1 MEVNTKN
8 TVHNSDAVDDLQ
20 LSLAEDNQE
29 FNTEVLYE
37 DTSKRSENVKHFRMK
52 NGSYMAAVYEKPVH
66 ILDEKTGEYKDIP
79 HRFEECEDCYEAETG
94 CFKARFPKKEG
105 KRKYVAVERNG
116 HSVSWRYLSQSS
128 SHRKHATVSVTFSKP
143 GSRMELPRFPKL
155 QYEKTES
162 RIDLEYGITDTGVK
176 ENIILHKRPKNTV
189 FRFDLQLAGLKAILS
204 DDKKSVNLFAL
215 DTESSEPEFVI
226 PPANMTDAGGAYS
239 EAAHYALTETENG
252 FILELIA
259 EPEWLLAEERLY
271 PVTVDPQVTIPSA
284 LHTTPLTMTAISSD
298 GSRVSSGDY
307 RKVGVD
313 ECGNIHR
320 LYIKADLSA
329 FPENSK
335 ITKASLAMYQ
345 HLYRSTAGLNTY
357 KVYPVASA
365 WSSNTITWANKPNIQ
380 TNDPIAT
387 FSGYKLAATT
397 PLELDITDLAEAWQ
411 SSSVSNNGIVIL
423 APDAEKDLGSN
434 CECECCEENAE
445 YQEFNSSTYSPSNYR
460 AALYITYIS
469 EDAYADHQ
477 KYETFENGRAGTG
490 SINLFTGKLSFAHG
504 DVSAEGVKL
513 PLAVSHVYRS
523 VNLNDSDATYGKGWR
538 LSVEQTL
545 KVVNSYGVR
554 AIYTNAQGKRHFF
567 IQGKGSTIV
576 DESGLGLSFC
586 DCSGNGEDSY
596 IYDNKGNYLYF
607 NASGKLCKLK
617 DANGNIST
625 LTYSDD
631 RLVQVVD
638 GGRNTATLQYD
649 SKGRLSRIIDTTGI
663 NSRAIT
669 YSYTDG
675 RLTTIRYPSL
685 SDANEVL
692 TTNFTYDATTGYLTS
707 VTDQTGIQYTIAYT
721 TDGKVSRISQQGTLA
736 VTPTGVTTLSTAE
749 SGGSISFQ
757 YNAHSTAV
765 KDDQTGI
772 KTVYRFDE
780 NGRELSSYEDLTE
793 LSDTSLRSESTRTKI
808 SNYNN
813 ILSYADLS
821 PMTSKY
827 RSVSASITGAADT
840 MTNLLVNG
848 CFTQMEN
855 DFPKG
860 WTKGIIAKNI
870 DGVSDHT
877 YLPGRK
883 SFLFD
888 AIDATL
894 QRSIFQDVSIDAA
907 TLEGNILIA
916 SAWAKVTQA
925 IPVSTDP
932 SAPKFR
938 LRLTVAYS
946 NGESAEYY
954 ESFDGSRTDWQYVAI
969 PVALDRSR
977 TPTSA
982 RVRLEY
988 GLNTKACYF
997 TNARLVAVNGVVT
1010 TNEYYSKSSTP
1021 YVTVFNKSQFLSN
1034 TSYSF
1039 DGVLLTTNY
1048 QNIHSDTVMTKVT
1061 DLDNNTFVSYY
1072 QYDSNHNVIK
1082 AQDYR
1087 GTVTEYTYD
1096 DSGKQ
1101 LTQKT
1106 YHVDTPKCYM
1116 FSENTYQGSHFLT
1129 SERDPRYKVNGKE
1142 LKVNYE
1148 YDTQRGIMTK
1158 RTDTNGQEYNY
1169 SYDANTDDLRTLSSA
1184 VNETSHENR
1193 FFYKQGYL
1201 TKVEHNGFHFGFSY
1215 DALGRSTK
1223 VCVGDNASCVD
1234 LLSTVYEDGVT
1245 DKVTTTYA
1253 TGEKSQVITD
1263 IRGNPVRKT
1272 YTSANNVT
1280 KTIST
1285 ATYDEVGNP
1294 LDLVDK
1300 VKGVCYHYTYNN
1312 DGNVVSVVESSE
1324 SCDCEIATNTTTY
1337 DKHKR
1342 VISQTYG
1349 ATGQTYE
1356 TLYEKEGISKVYPD
1370 GEAIGVYLEDHFS
1383 DRIERDGLG
1392 RVKKKTLK
1400 STTLGGYIQLM
1411 TDTYSYLNTTYNED
1425 TENKIETSFV
1435 SSITQQ
1441 VSPNNISSLQYTYDD
1456 AGNIETVSQNGSP
1469 LFKYYYDGLN
1479 RLVREDNYPND
1490 EAYVWSYNVG
1500 GNITE
1505 KRIYKLVE
1513 DINLSGDLKSTVVYQ
1528 YATSGWRDQLTS
1540 YNNQQCTYDR
1550 MGNPTLYRGNDLTWT
1565 HVRQLASYGSNT
1577 FAYGA
1582 DGVRYRKNSTTYT
1595 VNGSKILRETNG
1607 DRTLTYYYGGSGVV
1621 GFCYNGTDYY
1631 YQKNLQGDVIAIYS
1645 NIGERVAEY
1654 LYDAWGKVLRVTNHT
1669 SDHTPDCIGD
1679 LNPFRYRGYYY
1690 DTETGLYYLNTRY
1703 YDPETGR
1710 FISSDTTEVLDN
1722 AKNNIGGL
1730 NLYAYCDNKPVSGR
1744 DDDGTMSFWEK
1755 LAIAAAVVVAI
1766 AVVAA
1771 VVTVATGGTGTM
1783 ALCAM
1788 GSTFLGAAKGAAIG
1802 AVTGAVQGAVTG
1814 AVTGAI
1820 EGYMEDGWDG
1830 VLAGA
1835 GRGAWKGAVQGA
1847 QDGLLSGMVMGGLG
1861 GAAQALSGHG
1871 TLCFVAGTTILTT
1884 LGKKAIETIKVG
1896 DTLPCV
1902 DHITGERAEKRVV
1915 STSANKVDKL
1925 VELEIGGEIIRC
1937 TDTHPF
1943 QVKDK
1948 GWVKAEKLQPGD
1960 LIYDK
1965 DWNTSPVQRIDIIHL
1980 TEPVE
1985 VFNFEVEDCHTYY
1998 VGDGF
2003 WLVHN
2008 GGCNHGSEWRRERKR
2023 YWKTE
2028 AEMYNG
2034 KPTNE
2039 LSNSG
2044 TYIAD
2049 KFNLN
2054 RMRQGKAPLDLNGIP
2069 VQLHHYKPGGITA
2082 DLYAYYEITF
2092 SDHFSNFKAL
2102 HSWLF

>member
-1 MEVNTKN
+1 MEVNTT
-8 TVHNSDAVDDLQ
+8 TVHDSDALDELQ
-20 LSLAEDNQE
+20 LSLAEDKQA

-116 HSVSWRYLSQSS
+116 HSVSWRYLPQSS
-128 SHRKHATVSVTFSKP
+128 SHRKHATASVTFSKP

-162 RIDLEYGITDTGVK
+162 RIDLEYGITDNGVK

-215 DTESSEPEFVI
+215 DAESSEPLFVI
-226 PPANMTDAGGAYS
+226 PPANMTDADGVYS
-239 EAAHYALTETENG
+239 EAAHYALTETENSL
-252 FILELIA
+252 ILELIA
-259 EPEWLLAEERLY
+259 DPDWLLAEDRLY

-284 LHTTPLTMTAISSD
+284 LHTTTLTMTAICSN

-313 ECGNIHR
+313 ASGNIHR

-335 ITKASLAMYQ
+335 ITKASLALYQ
-345 HLYRSTAGLNTY
+345 HLYKSTAGLNTY

-365 WSSNTITWANKPNIQ
+365 WSSNTITWTNKPNIQ
-380 TNDPIAT
+380 ANDPIAT
-387 FSGYKLAATT
+387 FSGYKLANTT

-411 SSSVSNNGIVIL
+411 SSSVSNNGIVIM
-423 APDAEKDLGSN
+423 APDAENDLGSN
-434 CECECCEENAE
+434 CECECCEEIAE
-445 YQEFNSSTYSPSNYR
+445 YQEFFSSTYSPSNYR

-477 KYETFENGRAGTG
+477 KHETFENGRAGTG

-513 PLAVSHVYRS
+513 PLAVSHVYRG
-523 VNLNDSDATYGKGWR
+523 VNLNDSDAPYGKGWR

-545 KVVNSYGVR
+545 EVVNSYGVR

-625 LTYSDD
+625 LTYADGK
-631 RLVQVVD
+631 LVQVVD
-638 GGRNTATLQYD
+638 GNQNTAALQYD
-649 SKGRLSRIIDTTGI
+649 SRGRLSRIIDTTGT
-663 NSRAIT
+663 NSRAIS
-669 YSYTDG
+669 YSYNTLG
-675 RLTTIRYPSL
+675 QLTTIRYPSL
-685 SDANEVL
+685 SDAANEVL
-692 TTNFTYDATTGYLTS
+692 TTTFAYDAATGYLTK
-707 VTDQTGIQYTIAYT
+707 VTDQTGIQYTITYT
-721 TDGKVSRISQQGTLA
+721 TDGKVSRICQQGTLA
-736 VTPTGVTTLSTAE
+736 VTPTGATTLSTAE

-757 YNAHSTAV
+757 YYAHSTAV

-808 SNYNN
+808 SNYSN

-848 CFTQMEN
+848 CFTQKEN
-855 DFPKG
+855 NFPKG
-860 WTKGIIAKNI
+860 WTKGTIATNI
-870 DGVSDHT
+870 DGVSDYT

-883 SFLFD
+883 SFLFG
-888 AIDATL
+888 AIDAAL
-894 QRSIFQDVSIDAA
+894 QRSISQEVNINAA
-907 TLEGNILIA
+907 TLEGNILVA

-932 SAPKFR
+932 AAPRFR
-938 LRLTVAYS
+938 LCLKVTYDTGDPV
-946 NGESAEYY
+946 EYY

-977 TPTSA
+977 TPTGA
-982 RVRLEY
+982 RVRLDY

-997 TNARLVAVNGVVT
+997 TNARLVAINGVVT
-1010 TNEYYSKSSTP
+1010 TNEYYKQGYTP
-1021 YVTVFNKSQFLSN
+1021 YISVFDKNQLLSN

-1048 QNIHSDTVMTKVT
+1048 QNIRSDTVMTEVT
-1061 DLDNNTFVSYY
+1061 DLDGNTFASYY
-1072 QYDSNHNVIK
+1072 QYDSKHNVIK

-1087 GTVTEYTYD
+1087 GTVIEYTYDD

-1106 YHVDTPKCYM
+1106 YHVDTPNSYM
-1116 FSENTYQGSHFLT
+1116 FSENTYEDGHFLT
-1129 SERDPRYKVNGKE
+1129 SERDPRYKVDGKE

-1148 YDTQRGIMTK
+1148 YNKPRGIMTK

-1201 TKVEHNGFHFGFSY
+1201 TRVEHNGFHFGFSY

-1223 VCVGDNASCVD
+1223 VCVGDNTNCVD

-1280 KTIST
+1280 ETIST

-1294 LDLVDK
+1294 VNLVDK
-1300 VKGVCYHYTYNN
+1300 VKGVCYHYTYNS
-1312 DGNVVSVVESSE
+1312 DGNVVSVAETTE
-1324 SCDCEIATNTTTY
+1324 SCGCEIATNTTTY

-1342 VISQTYG
+1342 VVSQTYG
-1349 ATGQTYE
+1349 ATDQTYE
-1356 TLYEKEGISKVYPD
+1356 TLYEKDGISKVYPD
-1370 GEAIGVYLEDHFS
+1370 GEAIGVYLENHFS

-1392 RVKKKTLK
+1392 RVKEKTLK

-1411 TDTYSYLNTTYNED
+1411 TDTYSYLTTAHGQD
-1425 TENKIETSFV
+1425 TIETSFV

-1456 AGNIETVSQNGSP
+1456 AGNIETVSQNGSL

-1479 RLVREDNYPND
+1479 RLVREDNYPNN
-1490 EAYVWSYNVG
+1490 ETYVWSYNVG

-1505 KRIYKLVE
+1505 KRTYTRTS
-1513 DINLSGDLKSTVVYQ
+1513 DINLGGSYASAPYV

-1540 YNNQQCTYDR
+1540 YNGQQCAYDL
-1550 MGNPTLYRGNDLTWT
+1550 MGNPTLYRGNNLTWT

-1595 VNGSKILRETNG
+1595 VNGSKILRETND

-1621 GFCYNGTDYY
+1621 GFEYNGTDYY
-1631 YQKNLQGDVIAIYS
+1631 YQKSLQGDITAIYN
-1645 NIGERVAEY
+1645 NIGELVAEY

-1690 DTETGLYYLNTRY
+1690 DTETGLYYLQSRY
-1703 YDPETGR
+1703 YDPEVGR
-1710 FISSDTTEVLDN
+1710 FISTDDISFLDPESIN
-1722 AKNNIGGL
+1722 GL
-1730 NLYAYCDNKPVSGR
+1730 NLYAYCADNPIMYTDSTGHAPWWSWLTSGVQLVA
-1744 DDDGTMSFWEK
+1744 G
-1755 LAIAAAVVVAI
+1755 IA
-1766 AVVAA
+1766 
-1771 VVTVATGGTGTM
+1771 
-1783 ALCAM
+1783 
-1788 GSTFLGAAKGAAIG
+1788 
-1802 AVTGAVQGAVTG
+1802 
-1814 AVTGAI
+1814 
-1820 EGYMEDGWDG
+1820 
-1830 VLAGA
+1830 
-1835 GRGAWKGAVQGA
+1835 
-1847 QDGLLSGMVMGGLG
+1847 
-1861 GAAQALSGHG
+1861 
-1871 TLCFVAGTTILTT
+1871 LCFVPGAQGIGISMIAGGVVGLIMNAVEPEVAQLV
-1884 LGKKAIETIKVG
+1884 GGVNSVANGYGAI
-1896 DTLPCV
+1896 
-1902 DHITGERAEKRVV
+1902 ITGINLVSLGGWASLAGLGLFIVGGFTMAFGANEVV
-1915 STSANKVDKL
+1915 SATTGTNYIQKWTGISDSTYGAVYSGLNLASSIGQTVGNLYRLHATRETRYNHKRTGIKGYRYFDTSGNPFFDFDYPHGKIKYNHFHGWNGPGKTGRTDGEHWNYL
-1925 VELEIGGEIIRC
+1925 ELILWM
-1937 TDTHPF
+1937 F
-1943 QVKDK
+1943 
-1948 GWVKAEKLQPGD
+1948 
-1960 LIYDK
+1960 
-1965 DWNTSPVQRIDIIHL
+1965 
-1980 TEPVE
+1980 
-1985 VFNFEVEDCHTYY
+1985 
-1998 VGDGF
+1998 
-2003 WLVHN
+2003 
-2008 GGCNHGSEWRRERKR
+2008 RR
-2023 YWKTE
+2023 
-2028 AEMYNG
+2028 M
-2034 KPTNE
+2034 
-2039 LSNSG
+2039 
-2044 TYIAD
+2044 
-2049 KFNLN
+2049 
-2054 RMRQGKAPLDLNGIP
+2054 
-2069 VQLHHYKPGGITA
+2069 
-2082 DLYAYYEITF
+2082 
-2092 SDHFSNFKAL
+2092 
-2102 HSWLF
+2102 